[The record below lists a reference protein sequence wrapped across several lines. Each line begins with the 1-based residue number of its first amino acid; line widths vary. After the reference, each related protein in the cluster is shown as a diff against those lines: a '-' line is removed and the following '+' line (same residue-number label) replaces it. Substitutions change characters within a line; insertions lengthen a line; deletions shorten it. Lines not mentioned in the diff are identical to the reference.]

1 VKKLG
6 KVINPS
12 LNTNPFNHNTNYL
25 KLYTS
30 VKDGIGNKD
39 EFGQLINTQYLDDVF
54 NFATNL
60 PALTRKV
67 LVDLGRK
74 ELLVMKEVQVF
85 NYNGVNVAKGMS
97 ATQST
102 NYKGGS
108 GNPASN
114 AVDGNLVTISHTDD
128 SISEYHILA
137 CIFPK
142 YHVSM
147 NSSTNFSA
155 LIL

>member
-1 VKKLG
+1 MKKLG

-12 LNTNPFNHNTNYL
+12 GNTNPFNHNTNYI

-30 VKDGIGNKD
+30 VKDGTVNKD

-54 NFATNL
+54 NFATSL

-67 LVDLGRK
+67 SVVLGRK

-85 NYNGVNVAKGMS
+85 NYNGVNVAQGKS

-102 NYKGGS
+102 NYKGKS
-108 GNPASN
+108 DILASN

-128 SISEYHILA
+128 NISEYQILA

-142 YHVSM
+142 SCFNELFY
-147 NSSTNFSA
+147 
-155 LIL
+155 